1 MDPSLTFETAYKR
14 LEDILDVLNKSQV
27 SLEESLK
34 IYEEADKLIGF
45 CSQKLT
51 QAEQKVQILIK
62 NRSQELSLD
71 DQQMPIMQEFDV
83 SKEQHLNRS
92 FS

>member
-14 LEDILDVLNKSQV
+14 LEDILDILNKSQV